1 VIFAIPQVNHAN
13 KLVHEIYQRI
23 TATDLMP
30 MLDAFLLAKL
40 NALAL
45 PASVHS
51 KE

>member
-1 VIFAIPQVNHAN
+1 
-13 KLVHEIYQRI
+13 
-23 TATDLMP
+23 MP